1 MRHRGF
7 ILATSFNRDGTRLYS
22 GSVEGIV
29 NVWDVATAELVESW
43 QCHAG
48 PILDIRLSA
57 DGRRLLT
64 ASKDRTAGVWDAE
77 NGASVSRLS
86 GHGGGVF
93 CVGAAGDRIASGS
106 FDGTLRI
113 WDARTER
120 LLETLSGHTDAVTNL
135 VFLSENRL
143 VSGSRDRTLRVW
155 DPTRSRCEHILER
168 HRYWV
173 TKLRAL
179 PDRRGVLSAGEDG
192 MCNLWNCESGNLIWS
207 RTLDIPSPI
216 WGFDV
221 APSGE
226 FAIAGAGPARLD
238 TRSGESKGIPQM
250 SGYSPRAIAV
260 SPDNATVA
268 FGCDDG
274 DIVLYDTVE
283 QEIACTLAGAGRSGL
298 SLAVDDAGES
308 VGIGHLNG
316 AIEVRPRNANPT
328 TRDDAH
334 ERFVYTLCR
343 IDAHRFASGAFDG
356 VVRVWD
362 FATGEPLNSL
372 VHGGLIFSLA
382 ASPDGQYLLSGGTD
396 AIRLWDLEAT
406 SPIVN
411 LESIGSG
418 VHTIGDFRSSV
429 IVSAGDDALL
439 HCWDTSGK
447 PIRTHELED
456 DATSG
461 LKLLPDGRRAV
472 IGNAY
477 GRVSMVDLAS
487 GKIERLHDRHEDW
500 IRGLH
505 VSPGGR
511 LVVTVSQDCECCVYD
526 LEAHRL
532 LSLGPLNAPIPAADI
547 DAEGRIVA
555 LTADGAIV
563 RAFA

>member
-7 ILATSFNRDGTRLYS
+7 ILAASFNRDGTRLYS

-29 NVWDVATAELVESW
+29 NVWDVATAELAESW

-48 PILDIRLSA
+48 PILDIQFSA

-77 NGASVSRLS
+77 SGASLSRLS
-86 GHGGGVF
+86 GHGAGVF
-93 CVGAAGDRIASGS
+93 CVGAAGERIASGS
-106 FDGTLRI
+106 YDGALRI
-113 WDARTER
+113 WDAPTGR
-120 LLETLSGHTDAVTNL
+120 LLATLTGHTDAVTSL
-135 VFLSENRL
+135 VFLSEHRL

-155 DPTRSRCEHILER
+155 DPTRSTCEHVLER

-179 PDRRGVLSAGEDG
+179 PDRRRVLSAGEDG
-192 MCNLWNCESGNLIWS
+192 MCNLWDCEDGKLIWS

-238 TRSGESKGIPQM
+238 VRSGESTVIPRM

-260 SPDNATVA
+260 SSDDHTVA
-268 FGCDDG
+268 FGGGDG
-274 DIVLYDTVE
+274 DIVLYDAV
-283 QEIACTLAGAGRSGL
+283 QQDVARTLAGAGRSGL

-316 AIEVRPRNANPT
+316 AIEVRPQNGVPT

-334 ERFVYTLCR
+334 QGLVYTLCR

-362 FATGEPLNSL
+362 FRTGELLNSL
-372 VHGGLIFSLA
+372 THGGLIFSLA
-382 ASPDGQYLLSGGTD
+382 VSPDGRYLLSGGTD
-396 AIRLWDLEAT
+396 TIRLWDLEAT

-411 LESIGSG
+411 LESIGSD
-418 VHTIGDFRSSV
+418 VHTIGDFRSGL

-447 PIRTHELED
+447 RIRTHELED

-477 GRVSMVDLAS
+477 GRVSVVDLAS
-487 GKIERLHDRHEDW
+487 GNIERLHDRHEDW

-505 VSPGGR
+505 VSPDGG
-511 LVVTVSQDCECCVYD
+511 LFVTVSQDCECCVYD

-532 LSLGPLNAPIPAADI
+532 LSLGPLNVPIPAADI

-555 LTADGAIV
+555 LTAEGEIV
-563 RAFA
+563 HAFA